1 MMKALHFIC
10 CLFLCYYATG
20 QSTFAKQW
28 DVRFG
33 GIDGDFPNVF
43 SQTAD
48 GGYIVAGICYSRL
61 SGDKTQ
67 PNWDASLNTPDYWV
81 VKMDAQGNK
90 QWDKRFGGTS
100 EDDVAAIQQTAD
112 GGYLIGGTSGSG
124 ANGDKTQ
131 GSRGGYDYW
140 VIRVDASGNTLWD
153 RRFGGDRDDIMM
165 DMCKT
170 ADRGFVLAGYSESG
184 ISGDKTQDNRNPGE
198 GTADYWVVKIDSAGN
213 KVWDKRFGGGL
224 DDYLNSIRTTNDGGY
239 ILGGTS
245 QSDSGFDKS
254 QHTYGF
260 GDFWIVKIDSS
271 GNKQWDQRYGTSSDD
286 HFAMLQQTYDG
297 GYILGGNADT
307 GKSGDKSV
315 DASGYWIVKTDLL
328 GNKLWDQAYTVGN
341 LASVYLTLE
350 KGFILSGNTT
360 NNIFGDKTQIN
371 LGYWQDWVIKAD
383 SIGNKEWDETMLT
396 YGEDGEFGGGGY
408 AIPTSDGCY
417 AVAISCNGS
426 IGGYKTQPN
435 WDTTNASY
443 DFWMI
448 KFCMYPTAV
457 NNLNSKANINVYPNP
472 FNAQLAVSVAL
483 QNAQQA
489 EVTLINL
496 TGQTIY
502 TQHETNLSPIY
513 TKMLD
518 LSYLPNGVYFLEV
531 VVDGE
536 RMVRE
541 VVKQ

>member
-1 MMKALHFIC
+1 MRKTVYLIISI
-10 CLFLCYYATG
+10 LFCHYSYCQPA
-20 QSTFAKQW
+20 FAKQW

-43 SQTAD
+43 SQTVD

-61 SGDKTQ
+61 GGDKTQ

-81 VKMDAQGNK
+81 VKMDAEGNK

-131 GSRGGYDYW
+131 GSQGGYDYW

-153 RRFGGDRDDIMM
+153 RRFGGNRDDIMM

-170 ADRGFVLAGYSESG
+170 TDGGFVLAGYSESG

-198 GTADYWVVKIDSAGN
+198 GTADYWVVKIDSVGN

-224 DDYLNSIRTTNDGGY
+224 DDYLNSIRATNDGGY

-245 QSDSGFDKS
+245 QSDSGFDKTHHNFS
-254 QHTYGF
+254 YN
-260 GDFWIVKIDSS
+260 DIWLVKIDSVGS
-271 GNKQWDQRYGTSSDD
+271 KLWDWDFGGTVGNEFD
-286 HFAMLQQTYDG
+286 MLQQTKDHGFILAGASGAGITGNKTVEGGGYYIVKTDSLGNKKWDRAYGGGSMASVYETYDG
-297 GYILGGNADT
+297 GYLVSGNTNLNADSNKT
-307 GKSGDKSV
+307 QNNLGSSQDWV
-315 DASGYWIVKTDLL
+315 VKTD
-328 GNKLWDQAYTVGN
+328 
-341 LASVYLTLE
+341 SV
-350 KGFILSGNTT
+350 
-360 NNIFGDKTQIN
+360 
-371 LGYWQDWVIKAD
+371 
-383 SIGNKEWDETMLT
+383 GNKEWDETMLT
-396 YGEDGEFGGGGY
+396 YGEDGEIGGGGY

-417 AVAISCNGS
+417 AVAISCNGG

-472 FNAQLAVSVAL
+472 FNAQLAVSIAL

-489 EVTLINL
+489 EITLTNL
-496 TGQTIY
+496 TGRTVY
-502 TQHETNLSPIY
+502 TQHETNLSPTY

-531 VVDGE
+531 MVDGE